1 MWLFMQESNYEIS
14 KDPYFI
20 NFIGSKNLSKST
32 EMVYLGRI
40 KSFCEFLD
48 KNPSD
53 LIKEAQKESGKKIDK
68 YFYDYIENLKKSGK
82 SPSTILNQTDTL
94 KSFYNRFDIDTK
106 GIKPIIFPETNNS
119 DFKIISSDQIREA
132 LELSSL
138 RDKAIILLHS
148 SSGMEATELR
158 SLTYGDFIN
167 SIDEYIDLK
176 PEELLNV
183 KKIADIV
190 LKIDDLV
197 GTWKIEKHRTEKDYV
212 TFNTPESTKAI
223 LNYLIDR
230 ERKNKPIKSLKDPL
244 FVNSQ
249 NQSLKKSAHGSIFK
263 RINNRANFG
272 YLTKKRRFFS
282 STMLR
287 KFFKD
292 KLYESGVDETTID
305 AFLGQKLDNNIEY
318 HSNDQINILKK
329 KYSESLSEL
338 SMETVNIKTETVTSN
353 EYKIL
358 IAKLNEKDKELEEIK
373 DYLKHIKEGM
383 NFKDV

>member
-1 MWLFMQESNYEIS
+1 MQESNYEIS

-32 EMVYLGRI
+32 EIVYLGRI

-48 KNPSD
+48 KNPSE
-53 LIKEAQKESGKKIDK
+53 LIKEAQKESGKKINE

-82 SPSTILNQTDTL
+82 SPSTIINQTDTV
-94 KSFYNRFDIDTK
+94 KSFYNNFDIDTN

-119 DFKIISSDQIREA
+119 DYKIISSDQIREA
-132 LELSSL
+132 LELSCL
-138 RDKAIILLHS
+138 RDKAIILLHL

-167 SIDEYIDLK
+167 SIEEYIDLK
-176 PEELLNV
+176 PEEFLNV
-183 KKIADIV
+183 KKIADTV

-197 GTWKIEKHRTEKDYV
+197 GTWKIEKHRTKKDYV

-230 ERKNKPIKSLKDPL
+230 ERKNKPFKSVKDPL

-292 KLYESGVDETTID
+292 KLYELGVDETTID
-305 AFLGQKLDNNIEY
+305 AFLGQKLDNNIDY
-318 HSNDQINILKK
+318 HSNDQISILKK
-329 KYSESLSEL
+329 KYSEFLGEL
-338 SMETVNIKTETVTSN
+338 SMENVNIKTESITSK
-353 EYKIL
+353 EYKLL

-373 DYLKHIKEGM
+373 EYLKHIKQGM
-383 NFKDV
+383 NLEDV